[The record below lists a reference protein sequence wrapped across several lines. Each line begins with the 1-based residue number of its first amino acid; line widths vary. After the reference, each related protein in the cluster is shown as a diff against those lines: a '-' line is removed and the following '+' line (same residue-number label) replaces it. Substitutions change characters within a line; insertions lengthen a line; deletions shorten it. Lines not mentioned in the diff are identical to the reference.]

1 MCLFGP
7 VAMSAPVSVKY
18 VGTAVQRPY
27 FPMFSSVS
35 EGEAYTLSVKLDN
48 GASSIIGQTWTKD
61 DVKSI
66 RIEFNDARD
75 VIVELFDLHEG
86 TLDIEGAA
94 IRRLISKGSRSLLG
108 SKKML

>member
-1 MCLFGP
+1 MDQG
-7 VAMSAPVSVKY
+7 
-18 VGTAVQRPY
+18 
-27 FPMFSSVS
+27 
-35 EGEAYTLSVKLDN
+35 
-48 GASSIIGQTWTKD
+48 

-108 SKKML
+108 SKRML